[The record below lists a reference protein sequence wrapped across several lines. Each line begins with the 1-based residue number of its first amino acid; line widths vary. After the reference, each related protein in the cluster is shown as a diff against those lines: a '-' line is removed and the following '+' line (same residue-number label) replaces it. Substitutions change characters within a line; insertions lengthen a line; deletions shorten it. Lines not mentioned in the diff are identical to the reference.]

1 MTPTHF
7 GPNGPRPHTVRPAGS
22 SRGAAVTEVD
32 ARLAAI
38 VRGTVAIEAALT
50 EILLR
55 LDWLERDVA
64 ALTKRGQP

>member
-7 GPNGPRPHTVRPAGS
+7 GPNGPRPHTVRPAAS
-22 SRGAAVTEVD
+22 SRGAAVSEID
-32 ARLAAI
+32 SHIAAL

-64 ALTKRGQP
+64 ALTKRGEP

>member
-7 GPNGPRPHTVRPAGS
+7 GPNGPRPTLCATPAS
-22 SRGAAVTEVD
+22 SRGAAVTELE
-32 ARLAAI
+32 ARLAAL